1 MSSKTLPCW
10 VSAPILTWS
19 SLYRQP
25 VLGLVFL
32 FKYAPDLEDDS
43 DGDDKDGKDL
53 DGVWFANQVSVQ
65 NILTSS
71 V

>member
-1 MSSKTLPCW
+1 
-10 VSAPILTWS
+10 
-19 SLYRQP
+19 
-25 VLGLVFL
+25 VFL

-53 DGVWFANQVSVQ
+53 DGVWFANQVSLQ